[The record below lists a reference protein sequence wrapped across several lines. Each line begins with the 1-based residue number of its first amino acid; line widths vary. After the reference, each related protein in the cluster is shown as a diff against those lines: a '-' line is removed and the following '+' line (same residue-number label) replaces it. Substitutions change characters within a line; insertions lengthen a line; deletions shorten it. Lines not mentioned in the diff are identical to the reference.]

1 MLASTARLSIALVA
15 IVIASA
21 CGSSEGELSLGG
33 KVFVAAEAV
42 GEITMPAKVKL
53 NFTDSNLGINAGCN
67 NGGGDYKVKDG
78 VLIIGTM
85 AQTDMYCEGLME
97 QEQAVFGLISESPN
111 ITLIGDTL
119 TLVGED
125 LTLTLQLASGD

>member
-1 MLASTARLSIALVA
+1 MAT
-15 IVIASA
+15 
-21 CGSSEGELSLGG
+21 
-33 KVFVAAEAV
+33 EAV

-78 VLIIGTM
+78 VLIIDSM
-85 AQTDMYCEGLME
+85 AQTEMYCEGLME

>member
-21 CGSSEGELSLGG
+21 CGSSEGELSLSG
-33 KVFVAAEAV
+33 KVFVATEAV

-78 VLIIGTM
+78 VLISDSM
-85 AQTDMYCEGLME
+85 AQHEIY
-97 QEQAVFGLISESPN
+97 
-111 ITLIGDTL
+111 
-119 TLVGED
+119 
-125 LTLTLQLASGD
+125 

>member
-1 MLASTARLSIALVA
+1 MLASAARISIALVA

-21 CGSSEGELSLGG
+21 CGSNEAELNLGG
-33 KVFVAAEAV
+33 KVFVATEAV
-42 GEITMPAKVKL
+42 GDITMPTKVKL

-67 NGGGDYKVKDG
+67 SGGGDYKVEDG
-78 VLIIGTM
+78 VLIIDSM
-85 AQTDMYCEGLME
+85 AQTEMYCEGLME

-111 ITLIGDTL
+111 ITLISDTL